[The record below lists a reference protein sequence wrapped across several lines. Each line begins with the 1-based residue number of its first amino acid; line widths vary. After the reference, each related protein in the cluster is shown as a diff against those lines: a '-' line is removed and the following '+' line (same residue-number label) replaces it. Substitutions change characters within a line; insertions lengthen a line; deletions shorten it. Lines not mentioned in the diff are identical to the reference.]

1 MNRRTFLN
9 STPLAAATGLAL
21 DGLAARAERAA
32 AKHNLLAA
40 EGDGAYGPLR
50 PAKEADTGE
59 TLIAL
64 PAGFSYRAFG
74 RTGGRMA
81 DGSMTPRGHD
91 GMAAFAAGGTIRL
104 VRNHEINDRAP
115 RAGVALGKPE
125 RAYDAGAGGG
135 TTTLVVDART
145 RRLVKDF
152 VSLGGTLQN
161 CAGGPT
167 PWGTWLS
174 CEETVLGAARLTDA
188 QGRAVGGFAEP
199 HGYCFEIS
207 ASADAP
213 AAAVPLRAM
222 GRFVHEA
229 VAVDPRTGVVYE
241 TEDYRGAAGFYRFLP
256 RRRGKLAE
264 GGRLQMLAVR
274 GRANYDLRTGC
285 RAGDPLPVAW
295 VDIPDPDPPSAER
308 DALSVFKQGRERG
321 GATFTR
327 LEGAWYGGGNIYF
340 TSTDGGDRR
349 CGQVW
354 KYRPQGPRDNDA
366 GTLVLLFESPGAA
379 VMDMPDNLCVSPR
392 GGLLVCEDGGG
403 EEQYLRGLT
412 PNGKAFDFARNLVP
426 GYEKYEWAGATF
438 SPDGETLFVNIQT
451 PGITF
456 AVWGPWRGGAL

>member
-1 MNRRTFLN
+1 MNRRSFLTH
-9 STPLAAATGLAL
+9 TPLAAATGLAMHS
-21 DGLAARAERAA
+21 LAARAGRVASGRNLPAA
-32 AKHNLLAA
+32 AG
-40 EGDGAYGPLR
+40 EGAYGPLQ
-50 PAKEADTGE
+50 PAREAGTGE

-74 RTGGRMA
+74 RTGSRMS
-81 DGSMTPRGHD
+81 DGSLTPRGHD
-91 GMAAFAAGGTIRL
+91 GMAAFAAGGMIRL

-115 RAGVALGKPE
+115 RAGVALGAAE

-135 TTTLVVDART
+135 TTTLVINPRT
-145 RRLVKDF
+145 REVVKDF

-174 CEETVLGAARLTDA
+174 CEETVLGTSSLTSA
-188 QGRAVGGFAEP
+188 QGRKVGGFSAP
-199 HGYCFEIS
+199 HGYCFEVS
-207 ASADAP
+207 ASADSP
-213 AAAVPLRAM
+213 SAAVPLKAM

-241 TEDYRGAAGFYRFLP
+241 TEDYRGAAGFYRFVP
-256 RRRGKLAE
+256 RRRGRLAE

-274 GRANYDLRTGC
+274 GRANYDLRAGC
-285 RAGDPLPVAW
+285 RVGEPLPVAW
-295 VDIPDPDPPSAER
+295 VDIPDPDPPSAES
-308 DALSVFKQGRERG
+308 DALSVFKQGKERG

-327 LEGAWYGGGNIYF
+327 LEGAWYGEGNIYF

-354 KYRPQGPRDNDA
+354 KYRPRGDDA
-366 GTLVLLFESPGAA
+366 GTLTLLFESPGVG

-412 PNGKAFDFARNLVP
+412 PDGRVFDFARNLVP

-456 AVWGPWRGGAL
+456 AVWGPWRSGVL